1 MANNKLMHLN
11 VCQLQVGS
19 NKLVKKN
26 LFNID
31 LNKSSDIYG
40 SQTLKA
46 CDPCA
51 AECEKINR
59 KMNNRKLS
67 DIKEEEVAHILSP
80 FNTQFSF

>member
-1 MANNKLMHLN
+1 M
-11 VCQLQVGS
+11 
-19 NKLVKKN
+19 KKF

-31 LNKSSDIYG
+31 ENKSSDVYE

-59 KMNNRKLS
+59 KINNRKLS
-67 DIKEEEVAHILSP
+67 DIKDEEVAHILSP
-80 FNTQFSF
+80 FNT